1 MDCHIRAF
9 GACMIGG
16 FPHRPE
22 DSFFY
27 QAIERLKKQSVHKI
41 ITSQF
46 TFGGFPVTRVPKH
59 LKPRCLDFHPNI
71 VVLQFGTSDL
81 IVPLRRH
88 HHHGSKP
95 VHRKVSTANPV
106 LTDRLR
112 WQAQSLVGNALGLA
126 PVTDPDVYLQTMEQI
141 VRALAEQNII
151 PVVLSPFIFGG
162 KRSDRIA
169 RDCALKLKQRIEQVP
184 KAVFVDA
191 YTALNQHPRSRMLL
205 RDGSHLSLEGQLV
218 VADTL
223 FPHLKKLLD
232 NLE

>member
-27 QAIERLKKQSVHKI
+27 KAIERLQKQSVHKV

-59 LKPRCLDFHPNI
+59 LKPRCLDFHPQI

-81 IVPLRRH
+81 IVPLRQH
-88 HHHGSKP
+88 HHHGSTP
-95 VHRKVSTANPV
+95 VHRNVSTANPV

-112 WQAQSLVGNALGLA
+112 WQVQSFVGNALGLA
-126 PVTDPDVYLQTMEQI
+126 PVTMPEVYLQTMEQI
-141 VRALAEQNII
+141 IRALAEQNII
-151 PVVLSPFIFGG
+151 PVVLSPFVFGG
-162 KRSDRIA
+162 QRSDRIA
-169 RDCALKLKQRIEQVP
+169 RDCAVKLKR
-184 KAVFVDA
+184 
-191 YTALNQHPRSRMLL
+191 
-205 RDGSHLSLEGQLV
+205 
-218 VADTL
+218 
-223 FPHLKKLLD
+223 
-232 NLE
+232 

>member
-27 QAIERLKKQSVHKI
+27 QTIERLKKQSVHKI

-59 LKPRCLDFHPNI
+59 LKPRCLDFHPHI
-71 VVLQFGTSDL
+71 VVLQFGSSDL

-88 HHHGSKP
+88 HHQGSKP
-95 VHRKVSTANPV
+95 VHRNVSTANPV

-141 VRALAEQNII
+141 VRALEEQNII
-151 PVVLSPFIFGG
+151 PVIMSPFVFGG
-162 KRSDRIA
+162 RRSDRIA
-169 RDCALKLKQRIEQVP
+169 RDCAVKLKNQIAHIP

-191 YTALNQHPRSRMLL
+191 YAVLNQHPRSRMLL
-205 RDGSHLSLEGQLV
+205 RDSSHLSLEGQLV

-232 NLE
+232 NLD